1 MAPRPRSVG
10 YWVGWDIARGV
21 VLLPSSTKAAPVG
34 YVLDGWGGVH
44 PFGSAPSV
52 AVEGYFYGW
61 DIANGLALDP
71 DGPGGY
77 VLDGWGGLHP
87 FGGAPR
93 STRPSTSTAGTSH
106 VVSR

>member
-1 MAPRPRSVG
+1 M
-10 YWVGWDIARGV
+10 
-21 VLLPSSTKAAPVG
+21 
-34 YVLDGWGGVH
+34 
-44 PFGSAPSV
+44 APSV

-93 STRPSTSTAGTSH
+93 SSSTIYWYGWDIARGVALIKGAGTAGY
-106 VVSR
+106 VFDGFGGVSPFGGAPSVPTTRYWGFDAGRAFAIAP